1 MYSKIALGN
10 VKKSYKDYSIY
21 FLTLT
26 LAVCIFY
33 SFNSIESQKAILE
46 LNQSESE
53 NLDMML
59 KIISYISVFV
69 SCILGCLI
77 VYANNFLIKKR
88 KRELGIYM
96 TLGMGKGK
104 ISKILIIETVLVG
117 IISLIGG
124 ILLGIVLSQGLSIFT
139 SKLFDVSMSEY
150 KFIFSSKAMSKTILY
165 FGLIFIL
172 VTILNS
178 FTISKYKIIDLLNY
192 SKKSEDI
199 KIKSSIIYI
208 FIFIIA
214 VLCLIVAYKTIIN
227 NGLELNYK
235 FSLSIILG
243 IIGTVLV
250 FFSLAGFGVN
260 IIKKSKSIYFK
271 DLNIFIVKQLNS
283 KINTNFISMSVI
295 CLMLFITIVM
305 LSTGLSFKNALEKS
319 LEETTPFDATATMY
333 YDSEY
338 QNDIESTL
346 KELNFNLDD
355 NEKYA
360 YYNEYIINETLSKSL
375 DKYINE
381 NQKKELS
388 KVDSYNIYAIKESEY
403 NKVMELENE
412 EKVNLNNGEILITS
426 NNDKVIKPLNDILKE
441 NNKIDLNN
449 KVYTIK
455 NNKVVTVST
464 RTTNFADNFISIIVK
479 DNKINDLNA
488 TLSTNYLNINYNSN
502 NRYKSEEKFD
512 KLFKSFFNGEIKNDK
527 VGFIIG
533 YTKDQIYAGNKGM
546 TTIFIFVG
554 IYLGIVFL
562 ISSMAVLSLQQLS
575 EASDS
580 IDRYKSLKRI
590 GANERMINKT
600 IFIQTLLYFA
610 LPLVLAF
617 IHSIVAIDVISDFI
631 SVFGNPN
638 IATSSIITGLIFIVI
653 YMGYFY
659 STYTGYKN
667 IIKNS

>member
-479 DNKINDLNA
+479 DNEINNLNA
-488 TLSTNYLNINYNSN
+488 TLSANYLNINYDSN
-502 NRYKSEEKFD
+502 NRHKSEEKFD
-512 KLFKSFFNGEIKNDK
+512 ELFKSFFNGEIKNDK

>member
-1 MYSKIALGN
+1 
-10 VKKSYKDYSIY
+10 
-21 FLTLT
+21 
-26 LAVCIFY
+26 
-33 SFNSIESQKAILE
+33 
-46 LNQSESE
+46 
-53 NLDMML
+53 
-59 KIISYISVFV
+59 
-69 SCILGCLI
+69 
-77 VYANNFLIKKR
+77 
-88 KRELGIYM
+88 
-96 TLGMGKGK
+96 
-104 ISKILIIETVLVG
+104 
-117 IISLIGG
+117 
-124 ILLGIVLSQGLSIFT
+124 
-139 SKLFDVSMSEY
+139 
-150 KFIFSSKAMSKTILY
+150 
-165 FGLIFIL
+165 
-172 VTILNS
+172 
-178 FTISKYKIIDLLNY
+178 
-192 SKKSEDI
+192 
-199 KIKSSIIYI
+199 
-208 FIFIIA
+208 
-214 VLCLIVAYKTIIN
+214 
-227 NGLELNYK
+227 
-235 FSLSIILG
+235 
-243 IIGTVLV
+243 
-250 FFSLAGFGVN
+250 
-260 IIKKSKSIYFK
+260 
-271 DLNIFIVKQLNS
+271 
-283 KINTNFISMSVI
+283 
-295 CLMLFITIVM
+295 MLFITIVM

>member
-88 KRELGIYM
+88 KKELGIYM

-227 NGLELNYK
+227 NGLELNSE

-260 IIKKSKSIYFK
+260 IIKKSKIIYFK

-305 LSTGLSFKNALEKS
+305 LSTGLSFKNALEKG

-360 YYNEYIINETLSKSL
+360 YYNEYVINETLSKSL

-381 NQKKELS
+381 KQKKELS
-388 KVDSYNIYAIKESEY
+388 KVNLYNIYAIKESEY

-441 NNKIDLNN
+441 NNKIDFNN

-455 NNKVVTVST
+455 NNKIVTVST

-479 DNKINDLNA
+479 DNEINDLNA
-488 TLSTNYLNINYNSN
+488 TLSANYLNINYDSN

>member
-77 VYANNFLIKKR
+77 VYANNFLI
-88 KRELGIYM
+88 
-96 TLGMGKGK
+96 GMGKGK

-488 TLSTNYLNINYNSN
+488 TLSTNYFNINYNSN
-502 NRYKSEEKFD
+502 NRYKSEEKFV
-512 KLFKSFFNGEIKNDK
+512 KLFKSFFNCEIKNDK

>member
-1 MYSKIALGN
+1 
-10 VKKSYKDYSIY
+10 
-21 FLTLT
+21 
-26 LAVCIFY
+26 
-33 SFNSIESQKAILE
+33 
-46 LNQSESE
+46 
-53 NLDMML
+53 
-59 KIISYISVFV
+59 
-69 SCILGCLI
+69 
-77 VYANNFLIKKR
+77 
-88 KRELGIYM
+88 
-96 TLGMGKGK
+96 
-104 ISKILIIETVLVG
+104 
-117 IISLIGG
+117 
-124 ILLGIVLSQGLSIFT
+124 
-139 SKLFDVSMSEY
+139 
-150 KFIFSSKAMSKTILY
+150 
-165 FGLIFIL
+165 
-172 VTILNS
+172 
-178 FTISKYKIIDLLNY
+178 
-192 SKKSEDI
+192 
-199 KIKSSIIYI
+199 
-208 FIFIIA
+208 
-214 VLCLIVAYKTIIN
+214 
-227 NGLELNYK
+227 
-235 FSLSIILG
+235 
-243 IIGTVLV
+243 
-250 FFSLAGFGVN
+250 
-260 IIKKSKSIYFK
+260 
-271 DLNIFIVKQLNS
+271 
-283 KINTNFISMSVI
+283 
-295 CLMLFITIVM
+295 
-305 LSTGLSFKNALEKS
+305 
-319 LEETTPFDATATMY
+319 
-333 YDSEY
+333 
-338 QNDIESTL
+338 
-346 KELNFNLDD
+346 
-355 NEKYA
+355 
-360 YYNEYIINETLSKSL
+360 
-375 DKYINE
+375 
-381 NQKKELS
+381 
-388 KVDSYNIYAIKESEY
+388 
-403 NKVMELENE
+403 MELENE

-659 STYTGYKN
+659 STYTGYKI

>member
-360 YYNEYIINETLSKSL
+360 YYNEYIIN
-375 DKYINE
+375 I
-381 NQKKELS
+381 
-388 KVDSYNIYAIKESEY
+388 
-403 NKVMELENE
+403 
-412 EKVNLNNGEILITS
+412 
-426 NNDKVIKPLNDILKE
+426 
-441 NNKIDLNN
+441 
-449 KVYTIK
+449 
-455 NNKVVTVST
+455 
-464 RTTNFADNFISIIVK
+464 
-479 DNKINDLNA
+479 
-488 TLSTNYLNINYNSN
+488 
-502 NRYKSEEKFD
+502 
-512 KLFKSFFNGEIKNDK
+512 
-527 VGFIIG
+527 
-533 YTKDQIYAGNKGM
+533 
-546 TTIFIFVG
+546 
-554 IYLGIVFL
+554 
-562 ISSMAVLSLQQLS
+562 
-575 EASDS
+575 
-580 IDRYKSLKRI
+580 
-590 GANERMINKT
+590 
-600 IFIQTLLYFA
+600 
-610 LPLVLAF
+610 
-617 IHSIVAIDVISDFI
+617 
-631 SVFGNPN
+631 
-638 IATSSIITGLIFIVI
+638 
-653 YMGYFY
+653 
-659 STYTGYKN
+659 
-667 IIKNS
+667 

>member
-479 DNKINDLNA
+479 DNEINDLNA

>member
-104 ISKILIIETVLVG
+104 VSKILIIETVLVG

-260 IIKKSKSIYFK
+260 IIKKSKIIYFK

-338 QNDIESTL
+338 KNDIKSTL

-388 KVDSYNIYAIKESEY
+388 KVNLYNIYVIKESEY

-479 DNKINDLNA
+479 DNEINNLNA
-488 TLSTNYLNINYNSN
+488 TLSANYLNINYDSN
-502 NRYKSEEKFD
+502 NRHKSEEKFD
-512 KLFKSFFNGEIKNDK
+512 ELFKSFFNGEIKNDK

>member
-1 MYSKIALGN
+1 
-10 VKKSYKDYSIY
+10 
-21 FLTLT
+21 
-26 LAVCIFY
+26 
-33 SFNSIESQKAILE
+33 
-46 LNQSESE
+46 
-53 NLDMML
+53 
-59 KIISYISVFV
+59 
-69 SCILGCLI
+69 
-77 VYANNFLIKKR
+77 
-88 KRELGIYM
+88 M

-150 KFIFSSKAMSKTILY
+150 KFIFSSKAMIKTILY

-479 DNKINDLNA
+479 DNEINNLNA
-488 TLSTNYLNINYNSN
+488 TLSANYLNINYNSN

>member
-59 KIISYISVFV
+59 KIISYISVFI

>member
-338 QNDIESTL
+338 KNDIKSTL